1 MYLDLKQTAVCI
13 IHFAMAPS
21 YKLLFL
27 DFEDNGSTNDG
38 GVKVA
43 AVAGTAITPL
53 SQSKYKQ
60 HDASAGLLV
69 FSYRHILTLYV
80 YCLHIM
86 AFGLSVAVCII
97 IITICYK

>member
-1 MYLDLKQTAVCI
+1 
-13 IHFAMAPS
+13 MAPS

-69 FSYRHILTLYV
+69 FSYGYYAYIIRILLAHYGIWASSCSKH
-80 YCLHIM
+80 YN
-86 AFGLSVAVCII
+86 
-97 IITICYK
+97 